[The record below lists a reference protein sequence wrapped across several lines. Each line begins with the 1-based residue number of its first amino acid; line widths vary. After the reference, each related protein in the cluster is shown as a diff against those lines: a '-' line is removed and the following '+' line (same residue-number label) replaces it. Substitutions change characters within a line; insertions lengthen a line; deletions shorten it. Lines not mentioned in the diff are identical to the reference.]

1 MMIDHLSTYATNFDS
16 SKNFYSAVLAELGY
30 TIQADMTF
38 DNDPDLPGR
47 RACAFG
53 PDGRPV
59 YWVVEVPEAATPR
72 HVAFTAQN
80 RGAVSAFHAAGMMAG
95 GKDFGAPGPRPIYH
109 ENYFGAFLTDP
120 DGNNVE
126 AVCHNPPS

>member
-1 MMIDHLSTYATNFDS
+1 MIDHLSTYATDFAS
-16 SKNFYSAVLAELGY
+16 TKAFYSAVLSELGY
-30 TIQADMTF
+30 SVQADMVF
-38 DNDPDLPGR
+38 DADPDLPGR

-59 YWVVEVPEAATPR
+59 FWVVQVLDAYAPR
-72 HVAFTAQN
+72 HVAFTAEN
-80 RGAVSAFHAAGMMAG
+80 RESVAAFHAAGLIAG
-95 GKDFGAPGPRPIYH
+95 GEDLGTPGPRPIYH

-126 AVCHNPPS
+126 AVCHRPPS

>member
-1 MMIDHLSTYATNFDS
+1 MIDHLTTYATNFDVT
-16 SKNFYSAVLAELGY
+16 KKFYLAIFAELDY
-30 TIQADMTF
+30 SLQAELVF
-38 DNDPDLPGR
+38 DADPDLPGR

-59 YWVVEVPEAATPR
+59 FWIAEVLEAYTPR
-72 HVAFTAQN
+72 HVAFTAQD
-80 RGAVSAFHAAGMMAG
+80 REHVAAFHAAGLLAG
-95 GKDFGAPGPRPIYH
+95 GADFGAPGPRPIYH

-126 AVCHNPPS
+126 AVCHDAPS